1 MLATLVCVF
10 TLDRIG
16 RRWTLYWGAVAQGIS
31 MFLIGGMSR
40 AGLNATASGNTSSA
54 ASYGAAAAS
63 FVFIY
68 TAVFGATWLTVPWLL
83 PAEIFPLQVRA
94 KGNAWGVVGWSIGN
108 GWLTLLCPVMFNNIG
123 EKTFYIFGA
132 CNILA
137 IPMVYCL
144 YPETNQRTLEE
155 INALFL
161 ADTPWVW
168 DAEAAYKKEMELRPE
183 LAAAREEKMKHR
195 DTTLEMGKVGSDT
208 ESEKMKDAETEK
220 IERS

>member
-1 MLATLVCVF
+1 MFATLICVF

-16 RRWTLYWGAVAQGIS
+16 RRWTLYWGAVGQGVA
-31 MFLIGGMSR
+31 MFLLGGMSR
-40 AGLNATASGNTSSA
+40 AGLNASARGDTSSA
-54 ASYGAAAAS
+54 NAFGAAAAS

-108 GWLTLLCPVMFNNIG
+108 GWLTLLCPVMFDSIG

-132 CNILA
+132 CNILS
-137 IPMVYCL
+137 IPMVWAL
-144 YPETNQRTLEE
+144 YPETNQRSLEE
-155 INALFL
+155 IDLLFA

-168 DAEAAYKKEMELRPE
+168 DAETHFAELKQE
-183 LAAAREEKMKHR
+183 GNVVSAARRNSLVIADPEKADVQRQYVAATK
-195 DTTLEMGKVGSDT
+195 
-208 ESEKMKDAETEK
+208 
-220 IERS
+220 